1 MDTWL
6 LVAFV
11 APTLWAFVVLLDIY
25 FTQKAYTEA
34 VEGTVISGLYQGI
47 VLLAIPFVGYAWPSS
62 GWLFFFSGLCFIF
75 SCHWYLRSLV
85 IGGDGPIAQII
96 FNLSIVLV
104 PLFAWV
110 FSNEHLQV
118 AQYFGIALAFLGG
131 FVLAWD
137 KNLLHQNLRR
147 IGLNML
153 PAVVAL
159 ALSMTLQKEGFN
171 EAPQF
176 LPGFLTFSIG
186 VASGGL
192 IALLMNPRRWEV
204 GQRIVAL
211 CRQYWHSF
219 LLGETLSVIAIFSS
233 SFAISLAPS
242 VSFVIVIESLVP
254 VLVMIFSIL
263 LSRSFFAL
271 KSSEYRAMYEEQMN
285 GILGKIGAT
294 AIIACGIYLI
304 AR

>member
-1 MDTWL
+1 
-6 LVAFV
+6 
-11 APTLWAFVVLLDIY
+11 
-25 FTQKAYTEA
+25 
-34 VEGTVISGLYQGI
+34 
-47 VLLAIPFVGYAWPSS
+47 
-62 GWLFFFSGLCFIF
+62 
-75 SCHWYLRSLV
+75 V

-176 LPGFLTFSIG
+176 LPGFLTFSLG
-186 VASGGL
+186 VASGGF
-192 IALLMNPRRWEV
+192 IALLINPRRWEV
-204 GQRIVAL
+204 GQRIVGL
-211 CRQYWHSF
+211 CRRYWHSF

-242 VSFVIVIESLVP
+242 VSFIIVIESLVP
-254 VLVMIFSIL
+254 VLVMIFSII

-271 KSSEYRAMYEEQMN
+271 KSAEYRAMYEEQMN